1 MLKLMYITNDPQ
13 TAQIAQQAGV
23 DRIFVDLETVGKE
36 QRQGGMNTVQS
47 HHTVRDVERLR
58 KELTR
63 AALLVRVNPIYPGS
77 EAEIE
82 AVWASG
88 ADFVMLPYFQRVGQV
103 RTFLELVRGRA
114 KTVLL
119 FETPEAVRAADEIL
133 RLEGIDECYIGLNDL
148 HLGYHQKF
156 LFQPLADGTETRTNL
171 CVPGADGVA
180 KEVSAILGVEAQD
193 VVEMVAVVRC
203 GGDCDKTK
211 DKMDYQGVKSCK
223 AARVFFGGLGS
234 CNFGCIGFGDCEA
247 VCPVNAITVD
257 HSLARV
263 DSAACIGCGMCA
275 RTCPTG
281 VITTIPRTAKA
292 VVACHSTAKGAQ
304 VRKACTAGCIG
315 CTKCQ
320 QVCPNDAIHVTNN
333 LAAVDPDKC
342 TGCGTCVE
350 NCPVKC
356 IHLVDNLTQWQAA
369 QQRKAAAG

>member
-1 MLKLMYITNDPQ
+1 MSTILFPILCVLIIGVICALVLVVASTVMAVKEDPKMGEIRECLPG
-13 TAQIAQQAGV
+13 ANCGACGYAGC
-23 DRIFVDLETVGKE
+23 DG
-36 QRQGGMNTVQS
+36 
-47 HHTVRDVERLR
+47 
-58 KELTR
+58 
-63 AALLVRVNPIYPGS
+63 Y
-77 EAEIE
+77 
-82 AVWASG
+82 
-88 ADFVMLPYFQRVGQV
+88 
-103 RTFLELVRGRA
+103 A
-114 KTVLL
+114 K
-119 FETPEAVRAADEIL
+119 A
-133 RLEGIDECYIGLNDL
+133 
-148 HLGYHQKF
+148 
-156 LFQPLADGTETRTNL
+156 LADGTETRTNL

-203 GGDCDKTK
+203 GGDCDKTQ

-320 QVCPNDAIHVTNN
+320 QVCPNDAIHVANN